1 MNTTDKMSTPTVL
14 RSDANLY
21 LYLTDKKD
29 FDDIALAWYKVSGKF
44 DRNSYGRWLDD
55 KFKTQLVRAS
65 IDNSI
70 VFLPTKKP
78 CDTILEETVNHI
90 VLICQQNE
98 VTRVAA
104 IGIITGYVDCP
115 PELFACEHLMLVHI
129 LSTSMASP
137 TTLERLTGIDKLT
150 FGQETYLP
158 EHVIKIS
165 DDVTDK
171 MDLGL
176 ENLTYTHEYEKYVIF
191 AHAYGKYLD
200 ELLTIET
207 PVKKLEDERKRR
219 IMALKF
225 HLEQKRKIQF
235 PPVRQEKFS
244 IDNIV
249 KLYKKFTS

>member
-1 MNTTDKMSTPTVL
+1 MFTSAVL
-14 RSDANLY
+14 RSDTNLY
-21 LYLTDKKD
+21 LYHTDKKE

-78 CDTILEETVNHI
+78 CDTILEDIVNHI
-90 VLICQQNE
+90 VLICQRSDDG
-98 VTRVAA
+98 TRISA
-104 IGIITGYVDCP
+104 IGVITGYVDCP
-115 PELFACEHLMLVHI
+115 TELFSYSHLMLVHI

-137 TTLERLTGIDKLT
+137 TTLEGLIGIDKLT
-150 FGQETYLP
+150 FGQEKYLP
-158 EHVIKIS
+158 EHVVKIS
-165 DDVTDK
+165 DDVADK
-171 MDLGL
+171 VDLGV
-176 ENLTYTHEYEKYVIF
+176 ENLTYTHEYEKHIIF

-219 IMALKF
+219 ILALKF
-225 HLEQKRKIQF
+225 HLDQKRKIQF
-235 PPVRQEKFS
+235 PPTRQEKFS